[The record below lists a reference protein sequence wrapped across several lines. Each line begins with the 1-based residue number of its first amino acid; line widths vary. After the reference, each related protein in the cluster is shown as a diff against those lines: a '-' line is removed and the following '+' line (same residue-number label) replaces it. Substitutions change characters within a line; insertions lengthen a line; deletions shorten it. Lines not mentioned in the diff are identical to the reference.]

1 MSEQISIYHCN
12 NKYVTKSGEVKIYT
26 TTRKYTKKGSKFQ
39 EFDKNDELQDLF
51 KQLIDDEHKISK
63 HEVIQKMHQ
72 LSSNFN
78 EKQLDNYFYRRIRV
92 LKSK

>member
-1 MSEQISIYHCN
+1 MSGQISIYHCN

-39 EFDKNDELQDLF
+39 DFDHNDELQDLF
-51 KQLIDDEHKISK
+51 KHLINGNEVSK
-63 HEVIQKMHQ
+63 HEIIQKMQQ
-72 LSSNFN
+72 LSSNYT
-78 EKQLDNYFYRRIRV
+78 EKQLDNYFYRRIRL